1 MKPNQT
7 AEILPQ
13 LKLKSNVF
21 INNEIE
27 QWRGWLSMKI
37 QEKCQKTP
45 TEKKK
50 QSVGL
55 LEYKLK
61 AIVSVLI

>member
-1 MKPNQT
+1 
-7 AEILPQ
+7 
-13 LKLKSNVF
+13 
-21 INNEIE
+21 
-27 QWRGWLSMKI
+27 MKI

-45 TEKKK
+45 TEKKKK